1 VTDALYPS
9 NSIIP
14 KNKGRQHSVTVIVD
28 DAGSGDLL
36 FGIVI
41 GAYRPETTEF
51 KYDVIPVRFFQPE
64 QYCTKAYLTE
74 ASRLTCGLLA
84 ALKAQP
90 DEPVQLC
97 QGYIFD
103 EAAKM
108 LKEKLDEDLR
118 EKLIQRI
125 RVVGEAQRL
134 TEIAYLDE
142 IRNLGYE
149 PLAEREEK
157 RAKSFFHMMRWLKAN
172 PHMLPYAKTGW
183 PRLQRYRLFKPTAN
197 EEVAEEKELHEA
209 KCSECGATCEV
220 PFKPDPHR
228 PVYCKECW
236 AKRRIA
242 KAKRGQQ
249 GKPKRKNPKRDS
261 TRADKDA

>member
-1 VTDALYPS
+1 
-9 NSIIP
+9 
-14 KNKGRQHSVTVIVD
+14 VTVIVD

-41 GAYRPETTEF
+41 GAYRPETAEF
-51 KYDVIPVRFFQPE
+51 KYDVIHVRFFQPD
-64 QYCTKAYLTE
+64 QYCNKGYLTE
-74 ASRLTCGLLA
+74 ASRITCELLTV
-84 ALKAQP
+84 LKAKP
-90 DEPVQLC
+90 DEEVHLC

-103 EAAKM
+103 DAAAK
-108 LKEKLDEDLR
+108 LKETRD

-125 RVVGEAQRL
+125 RVIGEAQRL

-172 PHMLPYAKTGW
+172 PKMLCFAKTGW
-183 PRLQRYRLFKPTAN
+183 PRLKRYRLFKSEGEVEV
-197 EEVAEEKELHEA
+197 EEEQELHAA
-209 KCSECGATCEV
+209 KCSECGETCEV

-236 AKRRIA
+236 AKRRRA
-242 KAKRGQQ
+242 KAVQRG
-249 GKPKRKNPKRDS
+249 PPRRTPRPPSAPSAS
-261 TRADKDA
+261 TNEQA